1 MTAQSRNVSMQSCD
15 VLIQNALI
23 FNGEG
28 TPPKSGDLAIKEGKI
43 LALGPQLSFD
53 HVGATID
60 ASGLWLMPGLLD
72 IHTHLDLE
80 VELNPGLGEAVRHGT
95 TTVLVGNC
103 SLGTI
108 YGAQNKSGDNPI
120 VDCFTRVENVPKR
133 VLQRCADAMYWDN
146 SEDYLRHF
154 EDIALGPN
162 IAAFVPH
169 SMLRIQV
176 MGVHDSVTRK
186 PTDAE
191 KAEMERLLREAMEQG
206 YLGLST
212 DQIVFHYLSND
223 PHKDSRIPAHFAEDE
238 ELKPAL
244 DIVRE
249 YGRVWQTNPD
259 GERMGRTIKRFF
271 WSAGWFF
278 GKPLRIS
285 ALTAIDFNNTP
296 GIWKL
301 MLGLAAVINSWLCR
315 GKMHFQALGANF
327 RMWSDGIIA
336 PIFEEL
342 ESTRELIACEPE
354 DIVGRR
360 AILDSGQ
367 WQARFRRDW
376 ARVEKLSDDTPK
388 VKSASMADR
397 ATFQMDMNEMFFD
410 DTPVDTWNGQ
420 SMQSVFQRLQQFQ
433 KSHGEEGALSTA
445 EAEIFARFP
454 DDTSTTTEFFLQGLR
469 LYDTQFRW
477 WFDSANMD
485 EDIVEEILFHQHA
498 LPGFNDSG
506 AHLTNLAFYDCNLNT
521 LRLAQRSGV
530 NRVAEAVKRLTT
542 EPAEFFGLDVGS
554 LAEGAQADVVLMNPD
569 KLARHDVNAQ
579 RQKIWNEKFQNEVMV
594 NRSDGVVEQVYIA
607 GQRVWEDGNRYGEA
621 LGKQRLGRALRVQRK
636 A

>member
-342 ESTRELIACEPE
+342 E
-354 DIVGRR
+354 
-360 AILDSGQ
+360 
-367 WQARFRRDW
+367 
-376 ARVEKLSDDTPK
+376 
-388 VKSASMADR
+388 
-397 ATFQMDMNEMFFD
+397 
-410 DTPVDTWNGQ
+410 
-420 SMQSVFQRLQQFQ
+420 
-433 KSHGEEGALSTA
+433 
-445 EAEIFARFP
+445 
-454 DDTSTTTEFFLQGLR
+454 
-469 LYDTQFRW
+469 
-477 WFDSANMD
+477 
-485 EDIVEEILFHQHA
+485 
-498 LPGFNDSG
+498 
-506 AHLTNLAFYDCNLNT
+506 
-521 LRLAQRSGV
+521 
-530 NRVAEAVKRLTT
+530 
-542 EPAEFFGLDVGS
+542 
-554 LAEGAQADVVLMNPD
+554 
-569 KLARHDVNAQ
+569 
-579 RQKIWNEKFQNEVMV
+579 
-594 NRSDGVVEQVYIA
+594 
-607 GQRVWEDGNRYGEA
+607 
-621 LGKQRLGRALRVQRK
+621 
-636 A
+636 

>member
-1 MTAQSRNVSMQSCD
+1 MTAQDLNVSMQSCD

-28 TPPKSGDLAIKEGKI
+28 TPPQSGDLAIKDGKI

-53 HVGATID
+53 QIGATVD

-108 YGAQNKSGDNPI
+108 YGAQNKNGDNPI

-191 KAEMERLLREAMEQG
+191 TAEMERLLREAMVQG

-223 PHKDSRIPAHFAEDE
+223 PHKDCRIPAHFAEDE

-278 GKPLRIS
+278 RKPLRIS

-301 MLGLAAVINSWLCR
+301 MLTLAGVINSWACR

-327 RMWSDGIIA
+327 RMWSDGIVA

-342 ESTRELIACEPE
+342 ESTRELIACEP
-354 DIVGRR
+354 DDVLGRR
-360 AILDSGQ
+360 ALLDNAD
-367 WQARFRRDW
+367 WQARFRLDW
-376 ARVEKLSDDTPK
+376 ARVEKVKESTTSS
-388 VKSASMADR
+388 KSATMADR
-397 ATFQMDMNEMFFD
+397 ATFQMDMDEMFFD
-410 DTPVDTWNGQ
+410 DTPIAAWNGQ
-420 SMQSVFQRLQQFQ
+420 PMQRVFDRLQVFQQTD
-433 KSHGEEGALSTA
+433 GEQGALSTLEA
-445 EAEIFARFP
+445 EAFAQFP
-454 DDTSTTTEFFLQGLR
+454 ANTTTTTEFFLQGIR
-469 LYDTQFRW
+469 LYDTKFRW
-477 WFDSANMD
+477 WFDSANMN
-485 EDIVEEILFHQHA
+485 EDIVEQILFHKHA

-530 NRVAEAVKRLTT
+530 NRVAAAVKRLTT
-542 EPAEFFGLDVGS
+542 EPAEFFGLDTGT
-554 LAEGAQADVVLMNPD
+554 LTLGAQADIVLINPD
-569 KLARHDVNAQ
+569 HLATHDINAQ
-579 RQKIWNEKFQNEVMV
+579 RKKIWNEKFQNEVMV
-594 NRSDGVVEQVYIA
+594 NRSDGVVVQVYIA
-607 GQRVWEDGNRYGEA
+607 GQCAWKNGDTYGEA
-621 LGKQRLGRALRVQRK
+621 LGRQRLGRALRVQRH

>member
-1 MTAQSRNVSMQSCD
+1 MSSCD
-15 VLIQNALI
+15 ILIKNALI
-23 FNGEG
+23 FDG
-28 TPPKSGDLAIKEGKI
+28 TGGPPRNGDLAIKDGKV
-43 LALGPQLSFD
+43 LSHGKQLSFD
-53 HVGATID
+53 EIGSEVDAT
-60 ASGLWLMPGLLD
+60 GLWLTPGLLD

-103 SLGTI
+103 SLGTT
-108 YGAQNKSGDNPI
+108 YGAQNKNGDNPI
-120 VDCFTRVENVPKR
+120 VDCFTRVENVPKS
-133 VLQRCADAMYWDN
+133 VLQKCADAMYWDN
-146 SEDYLRHF
+146 SEDYLKHF
-154 EDIALGPN
+154 DDIPLGPN
-162 IAAFVPH
+162 VAAFVPH

-176 MGVHDSVTRK
+176 MGVEDSISRK
-186 PTDAE
+186 PTAAE
-191 KAEMERLLREAMEQG
+191 EAKMQQLLREAMEQG

-223 PHKDSRIPAHFAEDE
+223 PHKESRIPAHFAEDG
-238 ELKPAL
+238 ELKPTL

-278 GKPLRIS
+278 RKPLRVS
-285 ALTAIDFNNTP
+285 ALTAIDFTSTP

-301 MLGLAAVINSWLCR
+301 MLRLAGVINSFICR
-315 GKMHFQALGANF
+315 GKIHFQALGANF

-342 ESTRELIACEPE
+342 ESTRELIAIEPE
-354 DIVGRR
+354 DTAARR
-360 AILDSGQ
+360 ALLDSPE

-376 ARVEKLSDDTPK
+376 AKVEKPDELP
-388 VKSASMADR
+388 SAYSKLGNMGDQ
-397 ATFQMDMNEMFFD
+397 ATFQMDMDEMFFD
-410 DTPVDTWNGQ
+410 DTPVESWNGC
-420 SMQSVFQRLQQFQ
+420 SLREVFNRLQSYQN
-433 KSHGEEGALSTA
+433 SNGSEGALNDN
-445 EAEIFARFP
+445 EAEVFARFP
-454 DDTSTTTEFFLQGLR
+454 ANTNNATEFFLQGLR
-469 LYDTQFRW
+469 LFDMDFRW
-477 WFDSANMD
+477 WFDSANTN
-485 EDIVEEILFHQHA
+485 EDVVEEILFHKHA

-554 LAEGAQADVVLMNPD
+554 LAPGAQADLVLINPD
-569 KLARHDVNAQ
+569 QLAKHDVNAS
-579 RQKIWNEKFQNEVMV
+579 REKIWNEKFQHDVLV

-607 GQRVWEDGNRYGEA
+607 GQRAWENGSQYSEA
-621 LGKQRLGRALRVQRK
+621 LGNMRLGKAVRVKRAS
-636 A
+636 

>member
-1 MTAQSRNVSMQSCD
+1 MTAEFLTSSIQSCD
-15 VLIQNALI
+15 VLIKNALI

-28 TPPKSGDLAIKEGKI
+28 TPPQFGDLAIKDEKI
-43 LALGPQLSFD
+43 LALGPELSFD
-53 HVGATID
+53 DVGTTVD
-60 ASGLWLMPGLLD
+60 ANGLWLMPGLLD

-108 YGAQNKSGDNPI
+108 YGAQNKNGDNPI

-191 KAEMERLLREAMEQG
+191 TAEMERLLREAMEQG

-278 GKPLRIS
+278 RKPLRIS

-301 MLGLAAVINSWLCR
+301 MLRLAGVINSWFCR

-360 AILDSGQ
+360 AILDNGH
-367 WQARFRRDW
+367 WQTRFRHDW
-376 ARVEKLSDDTPK
+376 ARVEKLSEDAPK

-420 SMQSVFQRLQQFQ
+420 SMQSVYERLQRFQ
-433 KSHGEEGALSTA
+433 NSNGEQGAQSAA
-445 EAEIFARFP
+445 EVEVFARFP
-454 DDTSTTTEFFLQGLR
+454 ENTSTTTEFFLQGLR

-477 WFDSANMD
+477 WFDSANMN
-485 EDIVEEILFHQHA
+485 EDVVEEILFHQHA

-554 LAEGAQADVVLMNPD
+554 LSVGAQADVVLINPD
-569 KLARHDVNAQ
+569 KLAQHDVNAQ
-579 RQKIWNEKFQNEVMV
+579 RKKIWNEKFQNEVMV

-607 GQRVWEDGNRYGEA
+607 GQRAWENGNRYGEA

>member
-1 MTAQSRNVSMQSCD
+1 MTAEFLTSSIQSCD
-15 VLIQNALI
+15 VLIKNALI

-28 TPPKSGDLAIKEGKI
+28 TPPQFGDLAIKDEKI
-43 LALGPQLSFD
+43 FALGPELSFD
-53 HVGATID
+53 DVGTTVD
-60 ASGLWLMPGLLD
+60 ANGLWLMPGLLD

-108 YGAQNKSGDNPI
+108 YGAQNKNGDNPI

-191 KAEMERLLREAMEQG
+191 TAEMERLLREAMEQG

-278 GKPLRIS
+278 RKPLRIS

-301 MLGLAAVINSWLCR
+301 MLRLAGVINSWFCR

-354 DIVGRR
+354 DVVGRR
-360 AILDSGQ
+360 AILDNGH
-367 WQARFRRDW
+367 WQMRFRRDW
-376 ARVEKLSDDTPK
+376 ARVEKLSEDAPK

-420 SMQSVFQRLQQFQ
+420 SMQSVYERLQQFQ
-433 KSHGEEGALSTA
+433 NSNGEQGAQSAT

-454 DDTSTTTEFFLQGLR
+454 ENISTTTEFFLQGLR

-477 WFDSANMD
+477 WFDSANMN
-485 EDIVEEILFHQHA
+485 EDVVEEILFHQHA

-530 NRVAEAVKRLTT
+530 TRVAEAVKRLTT

-554 LAEGAQADVVLMNPD
+554 LAVGAQADVVLINPD
-569 KLARHDVNAQ
+569 KLAQHDVNAQ
-579 RQKIWNEKFQNEVMV
+579 RKKIWNEKFQNEVMV

-607 GQRVWEDGNRYGEA
+607 GQRAWENGNSYGEA

>member
-1 MTAQSRNVSMQSCD
+1 MTAEFQTSSTQGCD
-15 VLIQNALI
+15 VLIKNALI

-28 TPPKSGDLAIKEGKI
+28 TPPQFGDLAIKDEKI
-43 LALGPQLSFD
+43 LAQGHELSFD
-53 HVGATID
+53 DVGTTVD
-60 ASGLWLMPGLLD
+60 ANGLWLMPGLLD

-108 YGAQNKSGDNPI
+108 YGAQNKNGDNPI

-186 PTDAE
+186 PTDE
-191 KAEMERLLREAMEQG
+191 ETTEMERLLREAMEQG

-278 GKPLRIS
+278 RKPLRIS

-301 MLGLAAVINSWLCR
+301 MLRLAGVINSWFCR

-354 DIVGRR
+354 DVVGRR
-360 AILDSGQ
+360 AILDSGH
-367 WQARFRRDW
+367 WQTRFRRDW
-376 ARVEKLSDDTPK
+376 AKVEKISNDDSK
-388 VKSASMADR
+388 VKSAGMADR

-410 DTPVDTWNGQ
+410 DTPVDKWNGQ
-420 SMQSVFQRLQQFQ
+420 SMQSVFERLQQFQ
-433 KSHGEEGALSTA
+433 KSNGEQGALSST
-445 EAEIFARFP
+445 EAEVFARFP
-454 DDTSTTTEFFLQGLR
+454 ENTSTPTEFFLQGLR

-477 WFDSANMD
+477 WFDSANMN
-485 EDIVEEILFHQHA
+485 ENIVEEILFHQHA

-521 LRLAQRSGV
+521 LRLAQRTGV
-530 NRVAEAVKRLTT
+530 NRVAEAVRRLTT

-554 LAEGAQADVVLMNPD
+554 LAVGAQADVVLINPE
-569 KLARHDVNAQ
+569 KLANHDVNAQ
-579 RQKIWNEKFQNEVMV
+579 RKKIWNEKFQNEVMV

-607 GQRVWEDGNRYGEA
+607 GQRAWENGNRYGEA
-621 LGKQRLGRALRVQRK
+621 LGKHRLGRALRVQRK

>member
-1 MTAQSRNVSMQSCD
+1 MTAEFLTSSIQSCD
-15 VLIQNALI
+15 VLIKNALI

-28 TPPKSGDLAIKEGKI
+28 TPPQFGDLAIKDEKI
-43 LALGPQLSFD
+43 LALGPELSFD
-53 HVGATID
+53 DVGTTVD
-60 ASGLWLMPGLLD
+60 ANGLWLMPGLLD

-80 VELNPGLGEAVRHGT
+80 VELNSGLGEAVRHGT

-108 YGAQNKSGDNPI
+108 YGAQNKNGDNPI

-191 KAEMERLLREAMEQG
+191 TAEMERLLREAMEQG

-278 GKPLRIS
+278 RKPLRIS

-301 MLGLAAVINSWLCR
+301 MLRLAGVINSWFCR

-354 DIVGRR
+354 DVVGRR
-360 AILDSGQ
+360 AILDNGH
-367 WQARFRRDW
+367 WQMRFRRDW
-376 ARVEKLSDDTPK
+376 ARVEKLSEDAPK

-420 SMQSVFQRLQQFQ
+420 SMQSVYERLQQFQ
-433 KSHGEEGALSTA
+433 NSNGEQGAQSAT

-454 DDTSTTTEFFLQGLR
+454 ENISTTTEFFLQGLR
-469 LYDTQFRW
+469 LYDTKFRW
-477 WFDSANMD
+477 WFDSANMN
-485 EDIVEEILFHQHA
+485 EDVVEEILFHQHA

-530 NRVAEAVKRLTT
+530 TRVAEAVKRLTT

-554 LAEGAQADVVLMNPD
+554 LAVGAQADVVLINPD
-569 KLARHDVNAQ
+569 KLAQHDVNAQ
-579 RQKIWNEKFQNEVMV
+579 RKKIWNEKFQNEVMV

-607 GQRVWEDGNRYGEA
+607 GQRAWENGNSYGEA